1 MFPNSSDPNPF
12 GSGGGPQLPGQP
24 PTQPPDDPYGTG
36 LVAPKSVDAK
46 TKKLMQR
53 TFIIL
58 LLAGIAVGAVL
69 SVVVVIAFQ
78 KFGLLGVP
86 TPAVQSSPAN

>member
-12 GSGGGPQLPGQP
+12 GGGGPQLPGQP
-24 PTQPPDDPYGTG
+24 TAPQPGDPYGTG
-36 LVAPKSVDAK
+36 LTAPKSVDAK

-69 SVVVVIAFQ
+69 SIAVVIAFQ
-78 KFGLLGVP
+78 KFGLVGVP